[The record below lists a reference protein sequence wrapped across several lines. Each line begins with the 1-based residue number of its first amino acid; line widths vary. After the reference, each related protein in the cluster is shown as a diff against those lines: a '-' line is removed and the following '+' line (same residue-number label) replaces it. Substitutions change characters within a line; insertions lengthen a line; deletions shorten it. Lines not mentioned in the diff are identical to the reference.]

1 MDRQGD
7 SRCLRVLAFF
17 SVSPILVLWSNLQ
30 MRLSVFCSFWS
41 NSSWLTEGGEDVFS
55 DSAMVFD
62 WEGLPFAT
70 SSFMGKGV
78 EDCVHS
84 GGYVGLAEAGAWR
97 TRFSVRALSTGTVAA
112 HVLMR

>member
-1 MDRQGD
+1 MRWTDRGI
-7 SRCLRVLAFF
+7 RERLCGLAFF

-30 MRLSVFCSFWS
+30 MRLSVFCSFWC

-62 WEGLPFAT
+62 WEGLPFAMPL
-70 SSFMGKGV
+70 FMGKGV

-84 GGYVGLAEAGAWR
+84 GGYEGSTVARAWR
-97 TRFSVRALSTGTVAA
+97 GVF
-112 HVLMR
+112 